1 MAEAVV
7 CFVAE
12 GLEEF
17 VSRNGEYLSE
27 IRDQVQLALTELQL
41 MRSFAKFVDRRQGDD
56 VEARSWVSR
65 IRDAAY
71 DLEVIVETYSLK
83 VVLRRKG
90 VSQTAMKR
98 YACMFIDRSR
108 VRKIESKICDITNTI
123 SELRLSLQTNR
134 IEVLIPNYLPPRDTE
149 HHPHPIVGL
158 EAKVE
163 ELVMHLVENEDPVIA
178 IWGMGGTGKTT
189 LAKEVYHH
197 NAVRRHFDCF
207 AWMCISEEFEVR
219 RVLEEILVQF
229 ISPTNEHREEIA
241 SMDDDEIAGI
251 LFRLQGEKRCLVVID
266 DIWTNQ
272 AWSLLRLAFPPYD
285 ATGSKILLTTRNE
298 EVAIY
303 AARYGFIW
311 HCNPLNW
318 DESWELF
325 ENIAF
330 SGRNDRGPEIFERMK
345 ELGVRMIRHC
355 EGLPVA
361 IVTLAGL
368 LARKKTL
375 DEWNRVYEN
384 IHRNYIEGYTSVH
397 WMLAMSYDDLPYY
410 LKPCFLY
417 LGQFPEDFEIPAKE
431 LTQLWIAEGFISLA
445 QQKQRLLATVEDVAY
460 NCLSELVE
468 RRIVQVGKR
477 GSVRKIKTCRMHDIM
492 RELCLSK
499 AREEDFL
506 KIVNFSNIGHEPT
519 GKVRRLA
526 LYFDG
531 NDVEL
536 VSSRYES
543 HDHVRSLLFFG
554 PKNWIPKSTTYIL
567 STFKDLKFLR
577 VLKVEYMV
585 REVRLPTE
593 IGNMLCLK
601 FLSLRKSNIIWLPP
615 SLGNLICLQTLNLDF
630 CHSNDRTPIIPNV
643 IWKMEQ
649 LRHLYLPYYSSS
661 SVLRLSNLCNL
672 QTLSC
677 VSSDFCDMSDLTKLT
692 NLRKLG
698 IRLSRPVQN
707 LEELLR
713 SASSTLNRIQSL
725 FVKNDVGV
733 NIQEEVMQIVLSCCR
748 IYKLKLYGPI
758 KELSTDPQHY
768 PNLTKLSLCEC
779 HLEDDQMAILERLPN
794 LRILSL
800 QSLSFQESTK
810 TLVCSSGGFLRLE
823 TLSLEDLETLEEW
836 RIEEGAMPSLLQLG
850 IHCCYI
856 LKTVPHGLIYIT
868 SLRDF
873 TIGRMPRTFYSRL
886 QEGGED
892 FYIVRRVPCL
902 VLGDV
907 HEE

>member
-1 MAEAVV
+1 MI
-7 CFVAE
+7 
-12 GLEEF
+12 EF
-17 VSRNGEYLSE
+17 
-27 IRDQVQLALTELQL
+27 
-41 MRSFAKFVDRRQGDD
+41 
-56 VEARSWVSR
+56 
-65 IRDAAY
+65 
-71 DLEVIVETYSLK
+71 
-83 VVLRRKG
+83 
-90 VSQTAMKR
+90 
-98 YACMFIDRSR
+98 
-108 VRKIESKICDITNTI
+108 
-123 SELRLSLQTNR
+123 
-134 IEVLIPNYLPPRDTE
+134 
-149 HHPHPIVGL
+149 
-158 EAKVE
+158 
-163 ELVMHLVENEDPVIA
+163 
-178 IWGMGGTGKTT
+178 
-189 LAKEVYHH
+189 
-197 NAVRRHFDCF
+197 
-207 AWMCISEEFEVR
+207 
-219 RVLEEILVQF
+219 
-229 ISPTNEHREEIA
+229 
-241 SMDDDEIAGI
+241 DDEMIANI
-251 LFRLQGEKRCLVVID
+251 V
-266 DIWTNQ
+266 N
-272 AWSLLRLAFPPYD
+272 LR
-285 ATGSKILLTTRNE
+285 
-298 EVAIY
+298 
-303 AARYGFIW
+303 
-311 HCNPLNW
+311 
-318 DESWELF
+318 
-325 ENIAF
+325 
-330 SGRNDRGPEIFERMK
+330 PEIFEKMK

-355 EGLPVA
+355 
-361 IVTLAGL
+361 
-368 LARKKTL
+368 K
-375 DEWNRVYEN
+375 
-384 IHRNYIEGYTSVH
+384 
-397 WMLAMSYDDLPYY
+397 
-410 LKPCFLY
+410 
-417 LGQFPEDFEIPAKE
+417 GQFPEDLEIPAKE

-492 RELCLSK
+492 RDLCLWK
-499 AREEDFL
+499 AEKEDFL
-506 KIVNFSNIGHEPT
+506 EIVSFSNIGHKPT

-543 HDHVRSLLFFG
+543 HD
-554 PKNWIPKSTTYIL
+554 I
-567 STFKDLKFLR
+567 
-577 VLKVEYMV
+577 
-585 REVRLPTE
+585 
-593 IGNMLCLK
+593 
-601 FLSLRKSNIIWLPP
+601 
-615 SLGNLICLQTLNLDF
+615 
-630 CHSNDRTPIIPNV
+630 
-643 IWKMEQ
+643 
-649 LRHLYLPYYSSS
+649 SS

-823 TLSLEDLETLEEW
+823 TLSLEDLKTLEEW

-850 IHCCYI
+850 IRCCYR

-892 FYIVRRVPCL
+892 FHIVRRVPCL
-902 VLGDV
+902 SQQVYVALDKDHKYKLPVIKKKKRICPRPEDGTCEAMAALRRCASDETMKYIRSV
-907 HEE
+907 NFTDWTVRAQEEPDNEPYLIGKMWKSSFCSILRVISFQVSIMGIELNQSIINSSGIDLALTYAILLNGSCTCELVVAKYFNTFVWHSPISSNILLSQIAWHAELTAATYSASANDCAMILNTSNLSRKK

>member
-1 MAEAVV
+1 
-7 CFVAE
+7 
-12 GLEEF
+12 
-17 VSRNGEYLSE
+17 
-27 IRDQVQLALTELQL
+27 
-41 MRSFAKFVDRRQGDD
+41 
-56 VEARSWVSR
+56 
-65 IRDAAY
+65 
-71 DLEVIVETYSLK
+71 
-83 VVLRRKG
+83 
-90 VSQTAMKR
+90 
-98 YACMFIDRSR
+98 
-108 VRKIESKICDITNTI
+108 
-123 SELRLSLQTNR
+123 
-134 IEVLIPNYLPPRDTE
+134 
-149 HHPHPIVGL
+149 
-158 EAKVE
+158 
-163 ELVMHLVENEDPVIA
+163 
-178 IWGMGGTGKTT
+178 
-189 LAKEVYHH
+189 
-197 NAVRRHFDCF
+197 
-207 AWMCISEEFEVR
+207 
-219 RVLEEILVQF
+219 
-229 ISPTNEHREEIA
+229 
-241 SMDDDEIAGI
+241 
-251 LFRLQGEKRCLVVID
+251 
-266 DIWTNQ
+266 
-272 AWSLLRLAFPPYD
+272 
-285 ATGSKILLTTRNE
+285 
-298 EVAIY
+298 
-303 AARYGFIW
+303 
-311 HCNPLNW
+311 
-318 DESWELF
+318 
-325 ENIAF
+325 
-330 SGRNDRGPEIFERMK
+330 
-345 ELGVRMIRHC
+345 MIRHC
-355 EGLPVA
+355 NGLPLA

-384 IHRNYIEGYTSVH
+384 VYRSYDIEEYTSVH

-417 LGQFPEDFEIPAKE
+417 LGQFPEDLEIPAKE

-468 RRIVQVGKR
+468 RGIVQVGKR
-477 GSVRKIKTCRMHDIM
+477 GSVRKIKTCRMHDLM

-499 AREEDFL
+499 AREEEFL

-526 LYFDG
+526 LYFDA

-543 HDHVRSLLFFG
+543 QDHVRSLLFFG

-593 IGNMLCLK
+593 IGNMLCLR

-649 LRHLYLPYYSSS
+649 LRHLYLLYYSSS

-823 TLSLEDLETLEEW
+823 TLSLEDLKTLEEW

-850 IHCCYI
+850 IHCCYR
-856 LKTVPHGLIYIT
+856 LKTVPHGLIYIS

-892 FYIVRRVPCL
+892 FYIVRRVPSL
-902 VLGDV
+902 ALGDV